1 MLLILLHQLVHLGL
15 IHQRVERVVNHHI
28 RAKATVGKALHS
40 LNAPKA
46 IRAHSHGLV
55 IRDIRRVHANLAADV
70 GKKLFPDR
78 VIEVEVAPKSGDAA
92 VDALIAEARAQLT
105 EIRRANDIIAEPQ
118 LSAQIDDIEAT
129 CRQLLSRLE
138 EQPQMLSSLRTFLRY
153 YLPTTLKLLNARA
166 ALEGEIASG
175 RSAAIASRIR
185 DAMAQVQS
193 ALHKQLDALNE
204 YRFINLE
211 SEMDA
216 LADMLKSDGL
226 TADNPNYASE
236 LTASSAKETSPVNP
250 SSEADAGTSDDPFAG
265 LFASSNTK
273 ATSPVS
279 TSSQMGAGT
288 TRGGTK

>member
-1 MLLILLHQLVHLGL
+1 MEKKTVRSGAPFVLAGFAVFAFALILGIGRISDYL
-15 IHQRVERVVNHHI
+15 
-28 RAKATVGKALHS
+28 
-40 LNAPKA
+40 
-46 IRAHSHGLV
+46 
-55 IRDIRRVHANLAADV
+55 LAAGMGCLAFAL
-70 GKKLFPDR
+70 GKMLFPDR
-78 VIEVEVAPKSGDAA
+78 TIEVEIAPRSGDAA

-153 YLPTTLKLLNARA
+153 YLPTTLTLLNARA

-279 TSSQMGAGT
+279 TSSQVGAGT
-288 TRGGTK
+288 ARGGTK

>member
-1 MLLILLHQLVHLGL
+1 M
-15 IHQRVERVVNHHI
+15 E
-28 RAKATVGKALHS
+28 KKTVRSGAPFAL
-40 LNAPKA
+40 A
-46 IRAHSHGLV
+46 GLV
-55 IRDIRRVHANLAADV
+55 VLAFAVIFGIGRVSDYLLAAGASCLAFV
-70 GKKLFPDR
+70 AGKKLFPDR
-78 VIEVEVAPKSGDAA
+78 TIEFEAAPKSGDAA
-92 VDALIAEARAQLT
+92 VDALIAEARAQLG

-166 ALEGEIASG
+166 SLEGEIQSG

-193 ALHKQLDALNE
+193 ALHRQLDALNE

-216 LADMLKSDGL
+216 LADMLRSDGL
-226 TADNPNYASE
+226 TGDNPEYASQPAATGANAAPSTDTSTDDPFSH
-236 LTASSAKETSPVNP
+236 LFAATDAKTTSTANP
-250 SSEADAGTSDDPFAG
+250 SSEAGVGTAHSD
-265 LFASSNTK
+265 
-273 ATSPVS
+273 V
-279 TSSQMGAGT
+279 GAGT
-288 TRGGTK
+288 AHSDVGAGTAHGGTK

>member
-1 MLLILLHQLVHLGL
+1 MEKKTVRSGAPFVLAGFAVFAFALILGIGRISDYL
-15 IHQRVERVVNHHI
+15 
-28 RAKATVGKALHS
+28 
-40 LNAPKA
+40 
-46 IRAHSHGLV
+46 
-55 IRDIRRVHANLAADV
+55 LAAGMGCLAFAL
-70 GKKLFPDR
+70 GKMLFPDR
-78 VIEVEVAPKSGDAA
+78 TIEVEIAPRSGDAA
-92 VDALIAEARAQLT
+92 VDALIAEARAQLA

-226 TADNPNYASE
+226 TADSADYA
-236 LTASSAKETSPVNP
+236 
-250 SSEADAGTSDDPFAG
+250 SEADADTAHDPFAG

-273 ATSPVS
+273 ATSS
-279 TSSQMGAGT
+279 ANTSSQVGAGT
-288 TRGGTK
+288 AHDPFAGMKATASNAKVTSSANTSSGVGAGTARGGTK